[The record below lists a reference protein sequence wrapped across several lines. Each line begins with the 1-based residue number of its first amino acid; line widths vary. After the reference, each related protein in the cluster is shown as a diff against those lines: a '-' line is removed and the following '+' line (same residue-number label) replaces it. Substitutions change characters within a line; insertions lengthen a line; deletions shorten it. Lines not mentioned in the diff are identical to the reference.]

1 MQNIPK
7 WIKTKNQVR
16 VKCHQKS
23 YRGDKKTPYDTIYDV
38 QRKWAY
44 PQPSP
49 RPWSVE
55 GISTVLG
62 SGPTTMALNRWT
74 QGGRYPSP
82 CPLGRQDE
90 GWIKFGTHC
99 QFLGK
104 RKGLTVHSVIGPRQ
118 RGRYL
123 PPCPPVGRT
132 KDGSNLGPTSSSFG
146 KGKGERCIFRLQVPG
161 REGRVVPFT
170 VSPGRQDKGWI
181 NFGTHQYVSW
191 EKGKVQ
197 RCTQLQVPKFET
209 SFTYSPPSINITLI
223 NVNSLYLLTKS
234 YFPPIANQN
243 VNYVKC

>member
-1 MQNIPK
+1 M
-7 WIKTKNQVR
+7 TL
-16 VKCHQKS
+16 
-23 YRGDKKTPYDTIYDV
+23 YTIISGL
-38 QRKWAY
+38 RWAY

-74 QGGRYPSP
+74 Q
-82 CPLGRQDE
+82 
-90 GWIKFGTHC
+90 
-99 QFLGK
+99 
-104 RKGLTVHSVIGPRQ
+104 
-118 RGRYL
+118 RGREVPFTVSPGQVGRGMDQIWDPLLVSWEKGRANGALGYRSQVEREV
-123 PPCPPVGRT
+123 PSTVSPVGRT